1 MAEAH
6 FVSFATCSR
15 SYFLTDC
22 SCFKKNYFL
31 TKFPRKKKK
40 KKKKT
45 TFWLPQSFGK
55 TYSQEQGNHQT
66 GNAFH
71 IKKKNKKKTKNDAFL
86 TWVHCQDEEAT
97 SVKMIAK

>member
-1 MAEAH
+1 
-6 FVSFATCSR
+6 
-15 SYFLTDC
+15 
-22 SCFKKNYFL
+22 
-31 TKFPRKKKK
+31 
-40 KKKKT
+40 
-45 TFWLPQSFGK
+45 LPQSFGK